1 VIKNTGVTIVAL
13 ATLLAG
19 FVASC
24 ASSEL
29 PPIADA
35 SPSAAAEQA
44 EAEDE
49 PSGLTSSTGDPGPPT
64 ATIEPTATVVPEPV
78 SPTITA
84 EVDPTTT
91 PVPVVV
97 AVEPTVGVTV
107 VQAAP
112 DPPRILPAPGTY
124 RGPTRL
130 HIETDNEG
138 SDIYY
143 TLDGSSPTAQNGT
156 KYDGPFDIYD
166 DATVVAVYLNADG
179 AATGRTVAVYSIEKP
194 PLDAPLI
201 TLDDGVYIGDRA
213 VEIKNNEPGSN
224 LIYTLDG
231 TVPSPTNGT
240 IYTGPVAIG
249 SSAPTT
255 LTVISERRGFLSSES
270 HSKTY
275 RILGTLEESSGPIV
289 LSGDDV
295 LEITDT
301 HFLHRGS
308 ITLSGNAKLIIT
320 DSVVEHVKDFA
331 FEYEVK
337 ATENSEITVNN
348 SGIGTTCTG
357 SFNWA
362 FFDNSRLT
370 VDGMDPTLAQ
380 CNTWNFMSGSSVID
394 VRNWRTFSGTVCDQT
409 SVEVRDSRDMEI
421 ELCMPWPTVMD
432 VELPTEIDAYVFDP
446 GPDST
451 MEFQLSMF
459 SSTIDGWGI
468 NVGPGSDI
476 TIRNTP
482 AVTVGVGIG
491 FPSQNE
497 TMTAVGIRPGQW
509 EDQSWDFGAG
519 AKLRLVNTFT
529 YGWELNAW
537 GGNTMVIRDSDY
549 SGSAVNGSDSHY
561 IIDNTTAGQLVAFD
575 SVDMIVT
582 NSIIT
587 GDVVANDNR
596 VITLIDS
603 TVGDETGKH
612 SGGNVYA
619 RGNGR
624 VILRNTVVL
633 GDQITQDNGEI
644 IVE

>member
-1 VIKNTGVTIVAL
+1 MIKNTGVTIVAL

-97 AVEPTVGVTV
+97 TVEPTIGVTV

-179 AATGRTVAVYSIEKP
+179 VATGRTVAVYSIEKP

-240 IYTGPVAIG
+240 IYTGPVA
-249 SSAPTT
+249 
-255 LTVISERRGFLSSES
+255 
-270 HSKTY
+270 
-275 RILGTLEESSGPIV
+275 
-289 LSGDDV
+289 
-295 LEITDT
+295 
-301 HFLHRGS
+301 
-308 ITLSGNAKLIIT
+308 
-320 DSVVEHVKDFA
+320 
-331 FEYEVK
+331 
-337 ATENSEITVNN
+337 
-348 SGIGTTCTG
+348 
-357 SFNWA
+357 
-362 FFDNSRLT
+362 
-370 VDGMDPTLAQ
+370 
-380 CNTWNFMSGSSVID
+380 
-394 VRNWRTFSGTVCDQT
+394 
-409 SVEVRDSRDMEI
+409 
-421 ELCMPWPTVMD
+421 
-432 VELPTEIDAYVFDP
+432 P
-446 GPDST
+446 GPSCT
-451 MEFQLSMF
+451 SHGGCL
-459 SSTIDGWGI
+459 
-468 NVGPGSDI
+468 
-476 TIRNTP
+476 
-482 AVTVGVGIG
+482 
-491 FPSQNE
+491 
-497 TMTAVGIRPGQW
+497 
-509 EDQSWDFGAG
+509 QS
-519 AKLRLVNTFT
+519 
-529 YGWELNAW
+529 
-537 GGNTMVIRDSDY
+537 
-549 SGSAVNGSDSHY
+549 
-561 IIDNTTAGQLVAFD
+561 
-575 SVDMIVT
+575 
-582 NSIIT
+582 
-587 GDVVANDNR
+587 
-596 VITLIDS
+596 
-603 TVGDETGKH
+603 
-612 SGGNVYA
+612 
-619 RGNGR
+619 
-624 VILRNTVVL
+624 
-633 GDQITQDNGEI
+633 
-644 IVE
+644 